1 MGRIIVGGVIEK
13 EGKILLVQEGQESCR
28 GKWNIPAGYL
38 DPNETIFEG
47 ARREVFEE
55 CGCKVELTGVLN
67 IANRV
72 IKNDVFIGIV
82 FATKLLEENIK
93 FDKDEILDVKWFTY
107 EEILGMKDELRS
119 YDWVTTSITA
129 CVEKKVYDLDIV
141 KVIK

>member
-1 MGRIIVGGVIEK
+1 MGKIIVGGVIEK
-13 EGKILLVQEGQESCR
+13 EGKFLLVQEGQESCR
-28 GKWNIPAGYL
+28 GKWNIPAGHL

-82 FATKLLEENIK
+82 LATKLLEENIK

-107 EEILGMKDELRS
+107 EEILEMKDELRS
-119 YDWVTTSITA
+119 YDWITDSITS